1 MVGSMTSGHSQTCVV
16 TAKHMVTVK
25 RVVTAKHMVTV
36 KRVVTAKHMVTI
48 IGMDI
53 RSQARLPEVG

>member
-1 MVGSMTSGHSQTCVV
+1 
-16 TAKHMVTVK
+16 MVTVK